1 MYDCHPANPRLKGS
15 YLLVMHCLV
24 PFPPSSPTRMLNH
37 AQSWQETAPRAHR
50 QVPNHGEHHT
60 YAQPPRSYYPQNEPS
75 HFHGYPP
82 QSAPTWNPQPPS
94 HSLPSPSM
102 QSRSP
107 YPIGPP
113 DSHFIGTSTGIRT
126 AASSQPHSGIG
137 RKRSII
143 EEEPHEAVPRT
154 RRKTD
159 MSITAE
165 TSYKS
170 VPTVTD
176 APPVPGTLKQKAIK
190 APPPGVKYCV
200 SCKTTDSPEWR
211 KGPSG
216 QKELCNACGLRW
228 NRKQKKEATVAL
240 SAGTELAPKTNR
252 EQDFA
257 ASESRKAA
265 SDNTDSTPGTSR
277 PNGRDRGE
285 RGKLGGRAG
294 SVASTARS
302 KSLSPSPSKTNSSD
316 IDHRRRYELPPFSHL
331 DKVVTDSALLVL
343 SDYKPPQNRHPHNLH
358 SYKGK
363 QSRATTPS
371 NSRPTL
377 PPLFTAVPFET
388 LPPLWDR
395 LKNLKADE
403 GGAVGPDLPPI
414 LNPAHVS
421 TQELLGRSPQESTC
435 SGSSGPALSLPGMVE
450 RTSHAPLVAP

>member
-1 MYDCHPANPRLKGS
+1 
-15 YLLVMHCLV
+15 
-24 PFPPSSPTRMLNH
+24 
-37 AQSWQETAPRAHR
+37 
-50 QVPNHGEHHT
+50 
-60 YAQPPRSYYPQNEPS
+60 
-75 HFHGYPP
+75 
-82 QSAPTWNPQPPS
+82 
-94 HSLPSPSM
+94 M
-102 QSRSP
+102 QSRSL

-113 DSHFIGTSTGIRT
+113 DPHYIGTSTGIRS

-143 EEEPHEAVPRT
+143 EEDPHEAVPRT

-159 MSITAE
+159 MSIATEA
-165 TSYKS
+165 SYKP
-170 VPTVTD
+170 VPPATD
-176 APPVPGTLKQKAIK
+176 APPAPGALKQKAIK

-228 NRKQKKEATVAL
+228 NRKQKKEATAAL
-240 SAGTELAPKTNR
+240 SAGTELAPRKTKS
-252 EQDFA
+252 EQDLA
-257 ASESRKAA
+257 ASESRQSG
-265 SDNTDSTPGTSR
+265 SDGSHNRDSTPGASR

-285 RGKLGGRAG
+285 RGKSGDRRTG
-294 SVASTARS
+294 SVASTPRS

-316 IDHRRRYELPPFSHL
+316 MDHRRRYELPPFSHL

-371 NSRPTL
+371 NPRPTL
-377 PPLFTAVPFET
+377 PPLFTAIPFET

-395 LKNLKADE
+395 LKNLRADE

-421 TQELLGRSPQESTC
+421 TQELLGRSPQESSC

-450 RTSHAPLVAP
+450 RASHVPLVAP